1 MRLREYCSGLL
12 AGCLM
17 LATGVV
23 AADIETGLLWKIE
36 SAQGEAGYLFGTM
49 HSDDARVTDFPPPL
63 IQGLLS
69 SQVLLMETLPPP
81 DGSVFFSK
89 QGTLADLLPPQEL
102 EQALQQAE
110 ARGMLNSMAIRMKPW
125 LLALVLAT
133 PKGPSPF
140 SQDMQLY
147 ALAEQRGLE
156 VAALETADEHFT
168 SLDALSAED
177 QGALLRA
184 VVAQPEDKKEQ
195 AYEELL
201 KVYLSGDSARILET
215 DEKLSSRDLP
225 PGLWEKMR
233 AILIDRRNAQM
244 AARII
249 ERIGRGKLFVAVGAA
264 HLPGEQGIVRR
275 LRAAGYR
282 VTPLR

>member
-1 MRLREYCSGLL
+1 MRLRRYFSGLL
-12 AGCLM
+12 AGLL
-17 LATGVV
+17 LAGSVA
-23 AADIETGLLWKIE
+23 AADIESGLLWKIE
-36 SAQGEAGYLFGTM
+36 SPQGEAGYLFGTI
-49 HSDDARVTDFPPPL
+49 HSDDARVTDFPPAL

-69 SQVLLMETLPPP
+69 SQMLLMETLPPP

-89 QGTLADLLPPQEL
+89 QGTLADGLTPQEL
-102 EQALQQAE
+102 ENALQQAE

-147 ALAEQRGLE
+147 ALADQRGLQ
-156 VAALETADEHFT
+156 VHALETADEHFT
-168 SLDALSAED
+168 SLDALSGDD
-177 QGALLRA
+177 QLALLRA
-184 VVAQPEDKKEQ
+184 VLAQSEEQKEQ
-195 AYEELL
+195 AFEQLIA
-201 KVYLSGDSARILET
+201 VYLAGDSAKILET
-215 DEKLSSRDLP
+215 DEKLSARDLP

-233 AILIDRRNAQM
+233 AILIDRRNALM
-244 AARII
+244 TSRIL
-249 ERIGRGKLFVAVGAA
+249 ERIGEGKVFVAVGAA

-282 VTPLR
+282 LTPMR